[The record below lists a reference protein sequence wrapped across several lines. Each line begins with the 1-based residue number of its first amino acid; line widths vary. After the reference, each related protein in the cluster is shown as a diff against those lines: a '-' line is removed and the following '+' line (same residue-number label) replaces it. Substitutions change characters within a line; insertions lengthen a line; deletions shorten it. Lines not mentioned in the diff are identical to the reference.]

1 MIYQKEIKLK
11 DGRVLVMR
19 NGEKEDGEAVLEN
32 FIATH
37 AESDFLLTYPEECS
51 FTPEKESAYLEA
63 KKNEVREVEILA
75 IVDGRVVGTAGIDG
89 VGRGMKVAHR
99 CSFGVSILKEY
110 WRKGIGRALTE
121 ASVECAKKA
130 GYSQVELDVVK
141 DNERAVRL
149 YKSLG
154 FIEYG
159 ENERGFKNK
168 KGEYQSVVLMKLNLD

>member
-1 MIYQKEIKLK
+1 MVYYKEIKLN

-37 AESDFLLTYPEECS
+37 SESDFLLTYPEECV
-51 FTPEKESAYLEA
+51 FTPEKESKYLEM
-63 KKNEVREVEILA
+63 KKNEEREAEILA
-75 IVDGRVVGTAGIDG
+75 IVDKRVVGTAGIDG
-89 VGRGMKVAHR
+89 VGRGMKVVHR

-110 WRKGIGRALTE
+110 WGKGIGRALTE
-121 ASVECAKKA
+121 AYNKKKKKA
-130 GYSQVELDVVK
+130 GYSQMELDVVK

-154 FIEYG
+154 FTEYG
-159 ENERGFKNK
+159 ENERGFKNRE
-168 KGEYQSVVLMKLNLD
+168 GEYQSVVLMKLNLD